1 MVNGDAYS
9 RAHWVSYAA
18 GTVVA
23 SVVGTKGMG
32 AVAKTGVSTTKAA
45 VQKGAAAANN
55 MIKTPDI
62 TKYLPYAPR
71 QQMAFVGGVPYN
83 VVNGVGLKEKLMS
96 MARVETKGT
105 GKEYKNYKAVE

>member
-1 MVNGDAYS
+1 MQQ
-9 RAHWVSYAA
+9 

-55 MIKTPDI
+55 MKKTPDI

-71 QQMAFVGGVPYN
+71 QQMAFAGGVPYN
-83 VVNGVGLKEKLMS
+83 VVNGVGLKEKGDLHGEGGDGRLRG
-96 MARVETKGT
+96 RV
-105 GKEYKNYKAVE
+105 KNIKTIRL